1 MAVSGTYNFNL
12 DIDQVIQEATE
23 MIGGE
28 QTLGHEPAS
37 ARRSINLMLKDW
49 QNRGVLLW
57 TTETTAVT
65 VAASTTTYDLSSST
79 IDALEVVLN
88 RDSTDLQLERISPE
102 EYLLIPNKTQTG
114 RPSQY
119 SIRRG
124 RDNPVLSVW
133 PIPENSTDIMKIE
146 RISELQDVDKSAGQ
160 NADMPTRFL
169 PPLTCGLA
177 YYMSMKGY
185 TRQFKSKLGYIPYP
199 GTLNVQ
205 LTEKKFSEAISQLS
219 NYEGIK
225 INSFSDGKRTFGWV
239 KCFKSKINNKIDCE
253 LILLERTH
261 HDATIVEFISK
272 NNIRKS
278 LKIGNKSNV
287 KVKISILGNFS

>member
-1 MAVSGTYNFNL
+1 MAVSGTYDFNL
-12 DIDQVIQEATE
+12 DIDQVIQEAME

-65 VAASTTTYDLSSST
+65 VTSSVGAYNLSSST

-88 RDSTDLQLERISPE
+88 RDSTDIQLSRISPE
-102 EYLLIPNKTQTG
+102 EYLIIPNKTQTG

-146 RISELQDVDKSAGQ
+146 RISALQDVDKSAEQ

-169 PPLTCGLA
+169 PALTCGLS
-177 YYMSMKGY
+177 YYMSMK
-185 TRQFKSKLGYIPYP
+185 RP
-199 GTLNVQ
+199 GV
-205 LTEKKFSEAISQLS
+205 EASRIQMLKT
-219 NYEGIK
+219 NYE
-225 INSFSDGKRTFGWV
+225 
-239 KCFKSKINNKIDCE
+239 E
-253 LILLERTH
+253 LLARAFQEDRER
-261 HDATIVEFISK
+261 ATMRVVP
-272 NNIRKS
+272 R
-278 LKIGNKSNV
+278 LRYV
-287 KVKISILGNFS
+287 